1 MTERGR
7 KWIAGIDL
15 GTTNSAISRIA
26 ADDEQGKLENV
37 PIIQRISENQAAERP
52 FLPSFLYLPGAHE
65 LPEGAAALPW
75 DKDRSY
81 IIGEFARVQSSRIP
95 GRVVSSAKS
104 WLAHRRAEP
113 SSPILPWEALKD
125 TEKISALDASS
136 RYLAHI
142 AQSWDYG
149 NPLNPLALQ
158 EIILTVPASFDEAAR
173 ELTVEAADKAGLEHL
188 TLLEEPQAAFYAWL
202 REHPNWRKELS
213 GRHEILVLDIGGG
226 TSDFTVI
233 RLGDDGLERIAV
245 GDHLM
250 LGGDN
255 FDIALAHILEPRLKG
270 KLDLVQWGILRH
282 ECRRAKELLLGAD
295 PPEKCTITVPGS
307 GSKLL
312 GGALTAELGR
322 EETEKLILGGFFPE
336 TKLDEK
342 PESGRQGLRELG
354 LPYAADPA
362 VPRHLAAFLTAHNL
376 KPDTILFNG
385 GACRPEAIRK
395 RTCQILQSWFG
406 HEVMEIA
413 NSAPDLAVAQGAA
426 YFGWLKAQGRERIRG
441 GIARSYY
448 MGAGNEKAV
457 CVIRR
462 SQEEGEKVFIG
473 SPILKL
479 SVGHPVSFPLYA
491 ASDRAEDKAGDII
504 ETSLLK
510 EAGLLETVI
519 AGTKNERGEA
529 EVNLSANVTEIGTL
543 EIWAQDINSRRRWS
557 LELPLRGKRRQKA
570 KLSFDSKLVE
580 NCKETITSTL
590 ALKPSKLESSAL
602 RPRSLLNSLEEK
614 LGKRDSWPPALTRA
628 LWEAFLTS
636 RDKRKTSP
644 EHEAAWLNGCGFML
658 RPGLGY
664 PLDAWRQE
672 QMHDILSS
680 WLQNP
685 NDERVRREWWIFW
698 RRIAAGM
705 TEASQNE
712 IWAQMAPKL
721 IPGRRHI
728 KSRIKNLLTSETTE
742 FMRLAVSLERIPI
755 NEKLAIGQILL
766 QDFKAKQEKC
776 WQLARLYSRAL
787 IGGGPHNVIPPDEA
801 ADAAEK
807 LLSCKWPD
815 PRPAAFAL
823 GDICRFTGE
832 RSLDMP
838 EELRNSAAQR
848 LTKEGYPELAKTVLE
863 VIEQEDEDKA
873 RLLGDTLPIGL
884 RL

>member
-15 GTTNSAISRIA
+15 GTTNSAVSRIA
-26 ADDEQGKLENV
+26 ADDEQGTLENV
-37 PIIQRISENQAAERP
+37 PIIQRVSADQTAARP

-75 DKDRSY
+75 DADRSY
-81 IIGEFARVQSSRIP
+81 ITGEFARVQSSRIP

-113 SSPILPWEALKD
+113 QTPILPWEALKD
-125 TEKISALDASS
+125 TRKISAVEASR
-136 RYLAHI
+136 RYLSHMAE
-142 AQSWDYG
+142 SWDYQA
-149 NPLNPLALQ
+149 PLYPLALQ
-158 EIILTVPASFDEAAR
+158 DIVLTVPASFDEAAR
-173 ELTVEAADKAGLEHL
+173 ELTVAAADMAGLERI

-202 REHPNWRKELS
+202 YEHPNWNKELS

-233 RLGDDGLERIAV
+233 RIGEDGLERIAV

-255 FDIALAHILEPRLKG
+255 FDIALAHILEPRFKG
-270 KLDLVQWGILRH
+270 KLDLMQWGILRH
-282 ECRRAKELLLGAD
+282 ECRRAKELLLGTE
-295 PPEKCTITVPGS
+295 PPEKCTVTVPGS

-312 GGALTAELGR
+312 GGSLTAELGR

-336 TKLDEK
+336 TSLEEK
-342 PESGRQGLRELG
+342 PETARAGLRELG
-354 LPYAADPA
+354 LPYASDPA

-385 GACRPEAIRK
+385 GACRPDAIRK
-395 RTCQILQSWFG
+395 RACHILQGWFG
-406 HEVMEIA
+406 HEILEIS

-426 YFGWLKAQGRERIRG
+426 YFGWLKAKGKERIRG

-448 MGAGNEKAV
+448 MGVSQEKAV
-457 CVIRR
+457 CVIKR
-462 SQEEGEKVFIG
+462 SQDEGEKVFLDE
-473 SPILKL
+473 PVLKL
-479 SVGHPVSFPLYA
+479 SVGRPVSFPLYA
-491 ASDRAEDKAGDII
+491 ASDRAEDKSGEIVD
-504 ETSLLK
+504 TSLLK
-510 EAGLLETVI
+510 EAGILETVI
-519 AGTKNERGEA
+519 NGAKNERGEA
-529 EVNLSANVTEIGTL
+529 EVTLSAIVTEIGTL
-543 EIWAQDINSRRRWS
+543 EIWAKDINSRRQWS
-557 LELPLRGKRRQKA
+557 LELPLRGKKRQKA
-570 KLSFDSKLVE
+570 KLSFESVLVD

-602 RPRSLLNSLEEK
+602 RPRNLLNALEEK
-614 LGKRDSWPPALTRA
+614 LGKRDAWPPALTRS
-628 LWEAFLTS
+628 LWEAFLAVK
-636 RDKRKTSP
+636 DKRKTSP

-672 QMHDILSS
+672 QMHDILGS

-705 TEASQNE
+705 TELSQNE
-712 IWAQMAPKL
+712 LWAQMAPKL

-728 KSRIKNLLTSETTE
+728 KSRIKNLLPSENTE
-742 FMRLAVSLERIPI
+742 FMRLAVSLERIAV
-755 NEKLAIGQILL
+755 NEKLALGQILS

-776 WQLARLYSRAL
+776 WQLARLFSRTL
-787 IGGGPHNVIPPDEA
+787 IGGGPHNVIPPE
-801 ADAAEK
+801 DAVPYAEK

-815 PRPAAFAL
+815 PRPAALAL
-823 GDICRFTGE
+823 SDICRFTGV

-838 EELRNSAAQR
+838 EELRISAAQR
-848 LTKEGYPELAKTVLE
+848 LTKEDFPDLAKTVLE
-863 VIEQEDEDKA
+863 IVEQEDEDKA